1 MLQFSPNLVAGGDIN
16 PYAIVKMSTTG
27 FTGVASTAAGDYV
40 VGVAD
45 GSTRRFDSALHARAA
60 TSTEP
65 ADPISLQPSNCVQL
79 KCGPSTAITAGL
91 GLIAGTA
98 GVAVTAGAAASGNT
112 PLFVALEAA
121 AVDTIFWAYRLP
133 ATKAL

>member
-1 MLQFSPNLVAGGDIN
+1 MLQFSPNLIAGGDIN
-16 PYAIVKMSTTG
+16 PYAIVKMSTTA
-27 FTGVASTAAGDYV
+27 FTGAASTAAADYV

-45 GSTRRFDSALHARAA
+45 GSTRRFDSALHAAA
-60 TSTEP
+60 G
-65 ADPISLQPSNCVQL
+65 DPISLQPSNCVQL
-79 KCGPSTAITAGL
+79 KCNGSTAITAGL
-91 GLIAGTA
+91 ALKAT
-98 GVAVTAGAAASGNT
+98 TAGAAVGTSTSGDV

>member
-1 MLQFSPNLVAGGDIN
+1 MLQFSPNLIATADIN
-16 PYAIVKMSTTG
+16 PYAIVKMSTTAFSG
-27 FTGVASTAAGDYV
+27 SASTASTDYV

-45 GSTRRFDSALHARAA
+45 GSTRRFDSSVHAAA
-60 TSTEP
+60 G
-65 ADPISLQPSNCVQL
+65 DPISLQPSNCVQL
-79 KCGPSTAITAGL
+79 KCGASVAITAGL

-98 GVAVTAGAAASGNT
+98 GVAITAAGTGNV

-133 ATKAL
+133 SVKPL

>member
-16 PYAIVKMSTTG
+16 PYAIVKMSTTA
-27 FTGVASTAAGDYV
+27 FTGLASTAAADYV

-45 GSTRRFDSALHARAA
+45 GSTKRFDSALHAA
-60 TSTEP
+60 SG
-65 ADPISLQPSNCVQL
+65 DPISLQPSNCVQL
-79 KCGPSTAITAGL
+79 KCNGSTAITAGQAL
-91 GLIAGTA
+91 KAT
-98 GVAVTAGAAASGNT
+98 TAGAALGTAVSGDV